1 MNQIKNLIFD
11 REVVSKIRQ
20 AKMTK
25 EMLYNHLSNGRI
37 TMQEYLVASRNL
49 A

>member
-1 MNQIKNLIFD
+1 MNSIKDLVFD

-25 EMLYNHLSNGRI
+25 EMLYNHLINGRI

>member
-1 MNQIKNLIFD
+1 MNSIKDLIFD
-11 REVVSKIRQ
+11 REIVSKLRQ

-37 TMQEYLVASRNL
+37 TLQEYLIASRNL

>member
-1 MNQIKNLIFD
+1 MKSIKNLIFD
-11 REVVSKIRQ
+11 REVVSKMRQ

-37 TMQEYLVASRNL
+37 TMQEYLVASKHL

>member
-1 MNQIKNLIFD
+1 MNTIKDLIYD
-11 REVVSKIRQ
+11 KEVVSRMKE

-25 EMLYNHLSNGRI
+25 EMLYNHLINGRI
-37 TMQEYLVASRNL
+37 TMQEYLAASRNL

>member
-1 MNQIKNLIFD
+1 MNLFKKLIFD
-11 REVVSKIRQ
+11 KEIVSKIKQ
-20 AKMTK
+20 SKMTK

-37 TMQEYLVASRNL
+37 TMQEYLAASKNL

>member
-1 MNQIKNLIFD
+1 MNTIKNLIFD
-11 REVVSKIRQ
+11 REVVSKMRQ

-25 EMLYNHLSNGRI
+25 EMLYNHLINGRI

>member
-1 MNQIKNLIFD
+1 MKPIKELIFD
-11 REVVSKIRQ
+11 KEVVSKIKE
-20 AKMTK
+20 AKMTR

-37 TMQEYLVASRNL
+37 TLQEYLAASKNL

>member
-1 MNQIKNLIFD
+1 MNPIKKMIFD
-11 REVVSKIRQ
+11 REIVSKLRQ
-20 AKMTK
+20 SKMTK

-37 TMQEYLVASRNL
+37 TMQEYLAASKNL

>member
-1 MNQIKNLIFD
+1 MKRMKELIFD
-11 REVVSKIRQ
+11 REVVSKMRQ

-37 TMQEYLVASRNL
+37 TLQEYLVASKHL

>member
-1 MNQIKNLIFD
+1 MNAIKKLIFD
-11 REVVSKIRQ
+11 KDVVSKIRQ
-20 AKMTK
+20 SKMTK

-37 TMQEYLVASRNL
+37 TMQEYLVASKNL

>member
-1 MNQIKNLIFD
+1 MNPIKNLIFD
-11 REVVSKIRQ
+11 REVVSKLRQ

-25 EMLYNHLSNGRI
+25 EMLYNHLINGRI
-37 TMQEYLVASRNL
+37 TMQEYLAASRNL

>member
-1 MNQIKNLIFD
+1 MNPIKDLVFD
-11 REVVSKIRQ
+11 REVVSKMRQ

-25 EMLYNHLSNGRI
+25 EMLYNHLINGRI

>member
-1 MNQIKNLIFD
+1 MKQIKELIFD
-11 REVVSKIRQ
+11 KEVVSKIRQ

-37 TMQEYLVASRNL
+37 TMQEYLIASRKL
-49 A
+49 G

>member
-1 MNQIKNLIFD
+1 LIFD
-11 REVVSKIRQ
+11 REVVSKMRQ

-37 TMQEYLVASRNL
+37 TLQEYLVASKHL